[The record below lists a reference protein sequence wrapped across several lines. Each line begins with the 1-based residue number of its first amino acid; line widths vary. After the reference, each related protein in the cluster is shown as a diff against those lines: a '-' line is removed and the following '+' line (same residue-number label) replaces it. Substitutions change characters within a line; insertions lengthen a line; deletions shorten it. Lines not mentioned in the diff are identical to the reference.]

1 MQNNLVGL
9 QIGNYRLVSL
19 LGQGGFADTYLGE
32 QLHLK
37 TYAAIKI
44 LHTQLSGD
52 DQRRFID
59 EARVIANLSHPN
71 IVRVLDFGIDST
83 HNTPYLVMEYAP
95 NGTLRQRYPR
105 GAALPIGL
113 ILPHIQ
119 QIAAALA
126 YAHSQNIVHRDV
138 KPENMLLGK
147 SNEALL
153 SDFGIAI
160 IAQNTYRAGL
170 ADIAG
175 TVTYM
180 APEQLQGRPQPA
192 SDQYALGTVVYEWL
206 CGRTPFTGTYAE
218 VAVQQQQA
226 TPPPLRQFVPSIP
239 PDVEQVVLTALAK
252 DIKNRFATIE
262 AFSNALTR
270 AAGYEPQPRPS
281 ISSPSLTPV
290 PPSFTPTP
298 PPFNPTPTPQPAPA
312 NIVVPPPPATPVTGY
327 GMVAGYGDGLTIPA
341 SYPTPTPHNTPPN
354 LPLSANSGSMPPVLP
369 ATPLPTPPLY
379 PPPTP
384 TPTPPSMYP
393 QPGSYSQTGAPSP
406 VPQKPGGAKR
416 SPLMI
421 AAITVVVLILLLA
434 SGFIY
439 YSSVYVPGV
448 RHVEATATANAQAS
462 GTAHANATS
471 AAIAF
476 ATTQAE
482 NNATATAGAQIQA
495 TQTALQNIYTQ
506 ATTGTPTMN
515 DPLTAGDNY
524 GWDDTTF
531 SAGNA
536 CLFTNGAYQASAAK
550 GYTTYC
556 VASATHFNNF
566 ALQVDMTVLNGHSGG
581 LIFRV
586 NTNSGS
592 GYSFRLSTD
601 GTYILAKFS
610 TDSKGYIQTTTL
622 ISGQDTD
629 SSFNSGN
636 NQKNTIAV
644 VATGSTFY
652 LYINQVYMDQGSDN
666 TYTSGNIGVFADSD
680 TQGVTVSFNNLKLWE
695 H

>member
-1 MQNNLVGL
+1 MA
-9 QIGNYRLVSL
+9 R
-19 LGQGGFADTYLGE
+19 GGFADTYLGE

-44 LHTQLSGD
+44 LHTRLSGD

-71 IVRVLDFGIDST
+71 IIRVLDFGIDST

-105 GAALPIGL
+105 GTALPVGI
-113 ILPHIQ
+113 ILPHFQ

-192 SDQYALGTVVYEWL
+192 SDQYALGTVIYEWL

-218 VAVQQQQA
+218 VAIQQQQA
-226 TPPPLRQFVPSIP
+226 TPPPLRQFVPSIS

-252 DIKNRFATIE
+252 DSKSRFASIE
-262 AFSNALTR
+262 AFSNALTW
-270 AAGYEPQPRPS
+270 AAGYEPQRPA
-281 ISSPSLTPV
+281 ISSPSLTPA

-298 PPFNPTPTPQPAPA
+298 PPFNPTPTPQSAPM
-312 NIVVPPPPATPVTGY
+312 NVVMPPPSATPVTGY
-327 GMVAGYGDGLTIPA
+327 GMAAGYGDGLTIPA
-341 SYPTPTPHNTPPN
+341 SYPTPIPHNMPSNPPA
-354 LPLSANSGSMPPVLP
+354 SGSSGSMPPVIP
-369 ATPLPTPPLY
+369 ATPLPTPP
-379 PPPTP
+379 P
-384 TPTPPSMYP
+384 MYP
-393 QPGSYSQTGAPSP
+393 QPGSYPQTGAPSP
-406 VPQKPGGAKR
+406 IPQKPGGSKR

-421 AAITVVVLILLLA
+421 AAIAVVVLILLLA

-439 YSSVYVPGV
+439 YSSVYVPSMQ
-448 RHVEATATANAQAS
+448 HAEATAVANAQAS

-506 ATTGTPTMN
+506 ATTGTPTIN

-536 CLFTNGAYQASAAK
+536 CLFVSGSYQASAAK

-566 ALQVDMTVLNGHSGG
+566 ALQVDMTALNGHSGG

-601 GTYILAKFS
+601 GTYILAKFTTNS
-610 TDSKGYIQTTTL
+610 SGYIQTTTL

-652 LYINQVYMDQGSDN
+652 LYINQIYMDQGSDN
-666 TYTSGNIGVFADSD
+666 TYTSGNIGGFADSD
-680 TQGVTVSFNNLKLWE
+680 TQGVTVSFNNLGLWE